1 MSSGMRNEHGVTG
14 EGRLDVY
21 SLLSKKTRNRR
32 HPDPD
37 EHLSRPDLGSQTPLP
52 TKRNQDSQRNG

>member
-21 SLLSKKTRNRR
+21 ALLSKKTRNRR

-37 EHLSRPDLGSQTPLP
+37 EHLSGPDLVS
-52 TKRNQDSQRNG
+52 